1 MMSGQ
6 RKEKKEM
13 EDDDDDDGVERDGDW
28 WGGWVGIVLVQ

>member
-13 EDDDDDDGVERDGDW
+13 EDDDDDGVERDGDW
-28 WGGWVGIVLVQ
+28 WGGMVGIVLVQ